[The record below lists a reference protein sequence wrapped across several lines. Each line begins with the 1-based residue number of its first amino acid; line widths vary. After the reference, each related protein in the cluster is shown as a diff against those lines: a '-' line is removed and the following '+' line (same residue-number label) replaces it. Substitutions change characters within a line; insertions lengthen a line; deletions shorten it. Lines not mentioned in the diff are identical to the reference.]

1 MKVSPRSPRRGVE
14 RRSRGEEEEEDEEEE
29 EARAAVAERT
39 FYRRTP
45 PARLSLFV
53 SNL

>member
-14 RRSRGEEEEEDEEEE
+14 RRSRGEEEEEEE

>member
-14 RRSRGEEEEEDEEEE
+14 RRSRGEEEEEEEK

>member
-14 RRSRGEEEEEDEEEE
+14 RRSRGEEEEEEEEE

>member
-14 RRSRGEEEEEDEEEE
+14 RRSRGEEEEEEEE

>member
-14 RRSRGEEEEEDEEEE
+14 RRSRGEEEEKKE

-53 SNL
+53 SNV